1 MKVRNIFNWLEG
13 TDLQEMLIYSAVAG
27 LATALGAGIVLVLGT
42 PSKRVLSLFLGF
54 AAGIMLAIATLEL
67 LHHTREMGQTVKGI
81 IGFLC
86 GVLFMHLLDYLIPHL
101 HFRNGSCDQEQAEM
115 LKVGFLIF
123 LGIAVHNVAEG
134 LAIGAG
140 AIAWP
145 ELGLSIAVAIG
156 IHNIPEGMATAVPLR
171 IGGMAW
177 APLLFMAAA
186 AGLMTVAG
194 TAIGGL
200 VFQAGAGTIAGALG
214 FAAGAM
220 FYIVGDEL
228 IPHARNYHHYWA
240 NIGLVGGF
248 VLGALM

>member
-1 MKVRNIFNWLEG
+1 
-13 TDLQEMLIYSAVAG
+13 MLIYSAVAG
-27 LATALGAGIVLVLGT
+27 LATALGAGIVLVLGHRQ
-42 PSKRVLSLFLGF
+42 RVLSLFWG

-86 GVLFMHLLDYLIPHL
+86 GVLLMHLLDYLIPHL

-186 AGLMTVAG
+186 AG
-194 TAIGGL
+194 
-200 VFQAGAGTIAGALG
+200 
-214 FAAGAM
+214 
-220 FYIVGDEL
+220 
-228 IPHARNYHHYWA
+228 
-240 NIGLVGGF
+240 
-248 VLGALM
+248 